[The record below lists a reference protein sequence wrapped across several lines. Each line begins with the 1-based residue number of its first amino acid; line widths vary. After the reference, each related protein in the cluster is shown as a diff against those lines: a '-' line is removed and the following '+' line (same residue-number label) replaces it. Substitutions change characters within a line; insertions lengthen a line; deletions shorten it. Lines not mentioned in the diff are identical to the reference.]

1 MDVFTLSAK
10 LVLDTSQFTTD
21 LAQAEKTTKGF
32 GTVGKTLAGVTATA
46 ITATAAA
53 AGKFFKD
60 AMNAGMDFDAMMSD
74 VQGISGAT
82 GEDFDALR
90 LRAIELGSTTKFTAT
105 EAAGAF
111 HYMGMAGWDAQQM
124 LNGIGGVLNLAAASG
139 EDLATTSDIVTD
151 ALTAFG
157 LKAEDAA
164 HFANVLAA
172 TATSANTN
180 VGMMGE
186 TFKFVAPVAGSMSL
200 AAEDMAAAIGIMA
213 NQGIK
218 ASQAGTALRSILLR
232 IATDTGA
239 SENKDG
245 ARGILEKMGVDFY
258 EYGAEEMQAY
268 LQAQEDYLAFIEEGN
283 YTAEE
288 NRARQDEL
296 FELRQRAMSGSSVR
310 DFSDF
315 LADAREAW
323 QGLDAQT
330 AAEYAKQ
337 IAGQY
342 GSSGWLAL
350 MNASE
355 EEFAKL
361 TSAIQA
367 ADEGNGA
374 AQEMAET
381 MLDNL
386 QGDITIL
393 NSAMEGLKI
402 AVSDEFKIP
411 FRAFVQEI
419 TKGISDISDAINQY
433 GLAGGIWALITGKSE
448 NERITDQME
457 SDISAAEVNAFQASG
472 LLDYMEQLRLKY
484 GEEVTATNEW
494 KTATE
499 QLNAIMPQ
507 VGAALTAQGTSLEQ
521 NLATARAMTEEIRQQ
536 AIQQAMNNALASQ
549 VEYLGQQETKK
560 ATAEVSRDMAQAQ
573 MGAMNDQMIAMI
585 NAYAAEE
592 RRLAEAYNQM
602 YEDAGYA
609 APVQSERMAELESW
623 SNLTAE
629 QAREL
634 GYTSQQLVEF
644 AQEAAT
650 SLDNAYA
657 SYAPDTTEQEFLWN
671 RYANDELLSYDQIAD
686 IGDQMDQYQSTIEQA
701 NADIAAAEAEIAET
715 TEQIDITRT
724 AIQRA
729 AEYMSTT
736 AEGVSSAGNSLV
748 NAMNGAAQSLRSAAS
763 GTGNTTAALHAKG
776 AYNIPYDDYPAIL
789 HRGEMVLTAS
799 QARRYRDGEGSM
811 MDFTGF
817 LSALRSEIASA
828 LASTPVNAYLNG
840 EDITDHVN
848 RSQAND
854 YTARRYAPA

>member
-10 LVLDTSQFTTD
+10 LVLDTSQFSTQLT
-21 LAQAEKTTKGF
+21 QAENTAKGF
-32 GTVGKTLAGVTATA
+32 GSVGKTVAGVAATA

-60 AMNAGMDFDAMMSD
+60 AMNAGMDFDAMMSE
-74 VQGISGAT
+74 VQSVSGAT
-82 GEDFDALR
+82 GDDFDALR

-105 EAAGAF
+105 EAAGALY
-111 HYMGMAGWDAQQM
+111 YMGMAGWDTEQM
-124 LNGIGGVLNLAAASG
+124 LAGIDGVLNLAAASG
-139 EDLATTSDIVTD
+139 MDLASTSDIVTD
-151 ALTAFG
+151 AMTAFG
-157 LKAEDAA
+157 IEAEDAS
-164 HFANVLAA
+164 HFANILAA
-172 TATSANTN
+172 TATKANTN

-200 AAEDMAAAIGIMA
+200 AAEDMAEAIGVMA
-213 NQGIK
+213 NQGVK
-218 ASQAGTALRSILLR
+218 AGQAGRYLRQIILRLG
-232 IATDTGA
+232 TDTGA
-239 SENKDG
+239 SADRLG
-245 ARGILEKMGVDFY
+245 ARGIMESLGVEFY
-258 EYGAEEMQAY
+258 EYGAEEMQAFLTAQQEY
-268 LQAQEDYLAFIEEGN
+268 EAWMAEGEHAQEEIL
-283 YTAEE
+283 
-288 NRARQDEL
+288 ARQNALAEM
-296 FELRQRAMSGSSVR
+296 QQNAMSTASVR
-310 DFSDF
+310 DFSEF
-315 LADAREAW
+315 IADAREAW
-323 QGLDAQT
+323 AQLDEKT
-330 AAEYAKQ
+330 ATEYAKQ
-337 IAGQY
+337 IAGEE
-342 GSSGWLAL
+342 GATGWLAL
-350 MNASE
+350 MNASQE
-355 EEFAKL
+355 DFAKL
-361 TSAIQA
+361 SAAIQA

-402 AVSDEFKIP
+402 AVSDQFKDS
-411 FRAFVQEI
+411 FRDFVQ
-419 TKGISDISDAINQY
+419 TLTTGISDISDAINQY

-494 KTATE
+494 KIATE

-507 VGAALTAQGTSLEQ
+507 VGAALSAQGTSLEQ

-536 AIQQAMNNALASQ
+536 AIQQALNNALSSQ
-549 VEYLGQQETKK
+549 LDYLGEQGAKK
-560 ATAEVSRDMAQAQ
+560 ATAEAARESAKAQ
-573 MGAMNDQMIAMI
+573 MGAMNDQMIGMI
-585 NAYAAEE
+585 NAYSAEQL
-592 RRLAEAYNQM
+592 RLSQQYNTENKGTGLEIGGEQLT
-602 YEDAGYA
+602 
-609 APVQSERMAELESW
+609 ELENLA
-623 SNLTAE
+623 NLTAE
-629 QAREL
+629 AAAQA
-634 GYTSQQLVEF
+634 GYTSQDLMRI
-644 AQEAAT
+644 AQDAAE
-650 SLDNAYA
+650 SLRDAY
-657 SYAPDTTEQEFLWN
+657 PGIGHMFDEQDYIWN
-671 RYANDELLSYDQIAD
+671 QAANDNLLAPEQIAA

-715 TEQIDITRT
+715 TEQINITRT

-799 QARRYRDGEGSM
+799 QARRYRDGEGGM
-811 MDFTGF
+811 MDFSGF

>member
-32 GTVGKTLAGVTATA
+32 GSVGKTLAGGVGAAVTATA
-46 ITATAAA
+46 VA

-60 AMNAGMDFDAMMSD
+60 AMSSGMDFDAMMSE
-74 VQGISGAT
+74 VQAVSGAT
-82 GEDFDALR
+82 GIEFDMLR
-90 LRAIELGSTTKFTAT
+90 QRAIELGSSTKFTAT
-105 EAAGAF
+105 EAAGALY
-111 HYMGMAGWDAQQM
+111 YMGMAGWDTEQM

-151 ALTAFG
+151 ALTALG
-157 LKAEDAA
+157 LGADDAA
-164 HFANVLAA
+164 HFANILAA

-186 TFKFVAPVAGSMSL
+186 TFKYVAPVAGSMSL
-200 AAEDMAAAIGIMA
+200 AAEDMATAIGIMA

-232 IATDTGA
+232 IGTDTGA
-239 SENKDG
+239 SANKLG
-245 ARGILEKMGVDFY
+245 ARGLLESMGVDFY

-268 LQAQEDYLAFIEEGN
+268 LTAQQEYDAWMAEGEH
-283 YTAEE
+283 AEE
-288 NRARQDEL
+288 EILARQNALTEL
-296 FELRQRAMSGSSVR
+296 QQQAMNSSSVR
-310 DFSDF
+310 DFSEF
-315 LADAREAW
+315 IADAREAW
-323 QGLDAQT
+323 KQLDAQT
-330 AAEYAKQ
+330 ATEYAKD

-350 MNASE
+350 MNATE
-355 EEFAKL
+355 DEFNAL
-361 TSAIQA
+361 MASIQA

-393 NSAMEGLKI
+393 NSALEGLKI
-402 AVSDEFKIP
+402 AVSDQFKDD
-411 FRAFVQEI
+411 FRDFVQ
-419 TKGISDISDAINQY
+419 TLTQGISDISDAINQY

-507 VGAALTAQGTSLEQ
+507 VGSALTAQGTSLEQ

-585 NAYAAEE
+585 NAYSSEE

-602 YEDAGYA
+602 YEDAGYD
-609 APVQSERMAELESW
+609 APVTSGRMAELERW
-623 SNLTAE
+623 SNLTAD

-634 GYTSQQLVEF
+634 GYTNQQLLELV
-644 AQEAAT
+644 QEAAT
-650 SLDNAYA
+650 SLDLAYA
-657 SYAPDTTEQEFLWN
+657 GYAPDTTEQEYLWN
-671 RYANDELLSYDQIAD
+671 RYANDNLLTPEQIAA

-736 AEGVSSAGNSLV
+736 ADGVSSAGSSLV
-748 NAMNGAAQSLRSAAS
+748 SAMNGAARSLRSAAS
-763 GTGNTTAALHAKG
+763 GNGNTTAALHAKG

-799 QARRYRDGEGSM
+799 QARRYRDGEGGM
-811 MDFTGF
+811 MDFSGF

-828 LASTPVNAYLNG
+828 LSSTPVNAYLNG

>member
-10 LVLDTSQFTTD
+10 LVLDTSQFAID
-21 LAQAEKTTKGF
+21 LANAEKKTKGF
-32 GTVGKTLAGVTATA
+32 GSVGKTIAKGVGTAVTATA
-46 ITATAAA
+46 VA
-53 AGKFFKD
+53 AGKFFVD
-60 AMNAGMDFDAMMSD
+60 AMNAGADFDSMMSE
-74 VQGISGAT
+74 VQAVSGAT
-82 GEDFDALR
+82 GIEFDMLR
-90 LRAIELGSTTKFTAT
+90 QRAIELGSTTKFTAT
-105 EAAGAF
+105 EAAGALY
-111 HYMGMAGWDAQQM
+111 YMGMAGWDTEQM
-124 LNGIGGVLNLAAASG
+124 LNGIDGVLNLAAASG

-151 ALTAFG
+151 ALTALG
-157 LKAEDAA
+157 LGADDAA
-164 HFANVLAA
+164 HFANILAA

-186 TFKFVAPVAGSMSL
+186 TFKYVAPVAGSMSL
-200 AAEDMAAAIGIMA
+200 AAEDMATAIGIMA

-232 IATDTGA
+232 IGTDTGA
-239 SENKDG
+239 SANKLG
-245 ARGILEKMGVDFY
+245 ARGLLESMGVDFY

-268 LQAQEDYLAFIEEGN
+268 LTAREE
-283 YTAEE
+283 YEAWMAESEHAEE
-288 NRARQDEL
+288 EILARQNALSEL
-296 FELRQRAMSGSSVR
+296 QQQAMNSSSVR
-310 DFSDF
+310 DFSEF
-315 LADAREAW
+315 IADAREAW
-323 QGLDAQT
+323 KQLDAQT
-330 AAEYAKQ
+330 ATEYAKD

-350 MNASE
+350 MNATE
-355 EEFAKL
+355 DEFNAL
-361 TSAIQA
+361 MASIQA

-374 AQEMAET
+374 AQDMAET

-393 NSAMEGLKI
+393 NSALEGLKI
-402 AVSDEFKIP
+402 AVSDQFKED
-411 FRAFVQEI
+411 FRDFVQ
-419 TKGISDISDAINQY
+419 TLTTGISDISGAINQY

-457 SDISAAEVNAFQASG
+457 SDINAAEVNAFQASG

-484 GEEVTATNEW
+484 GDEVTATNEW

-507 VGAALTAQGTSLEQ
+507 VGSALSAQGTSLEQ

-573 MGAMNDQMIAMI
+573 MGAMNDQLIAMI

-592 RRLAEAYNQM
+592 RRLAEDYNQM
-602 YEDAGYA
+602 YEDAGYD
-609 APVQSERMAELESW
+609 APVTSGRMAELERW
-623 SNLTAE
+623 SNLTAD

-650 SLDNAYA
+650 SLDLAYA
-657 SYAPDTTEQEFLWN
+657 GYAPDTTEQEYLWN
-671 RYANDELLSYDQIAD
+671 RYANDNLLTPEQIAA

-701 NADIAAAEAEIAET
+701 NADISAAEAEIAET

-736 AEGVSSAGNSLV
+736 AEGVSSAGSSLV
-748 NAMNGAAQSLRSAAS
+748 SAMNGAARSLRSAAS
-763 GTGNTTAALHAKG
+763 GNGNTTAALHAKG

-799 QARRYRDGEGSM
+799 QARRYRDGEGGM
-811 MDFTGF
+811 MDFSGF

-828 LASTPVNAYLNG
+828 LSSTPVNAYLNG

>member
-32 GTVGKTLAGVTATA
+32 GTVGKTLAGGVATAVTATA
-46 ITATAAA
+46 VA

-74 VQGISGAT
+74 VRAISGAT

-90 LRAIELGSTTKFTAT
+90 NRAIELGSTTKFTAT

-124 LNGIGGVLNLAAASG
+124 LGGIDGILNLAAASG

-186 TFKFVAPVAGSMSL
+186 TFKYVAPVAGSMSL
-200 AAEDMAAAIGIMA
+200 ATEDMATAIGVMA

-258 EYGAEEMQAY
+258 EYGAEEMEAY

-393 NSAMEGLKI
+393 NSALEGLQI
-402 AVSDEFKIP
+402 AVSDQFKDS
-411 FRAFVQEI
+411 FRDFVQ
-419 TKGISDISDAINQY
+419 TLTTGISDISEAINQY

-536 AIQQAMNNALASQ
+536 AIQQALNNALASQ
-549 VEYLGQQETKK
+549 MEYLGQQGAKK
-560 ATAEVSRDMAQAQ
+560 ATAEAARESAQVQ

-585 NAYAAEE
+585 NAYSAEQL
-592 RRLAEAYNQM
+592 RLSQQYNAENKGTGLEIGGEQLT
-602 YEDAGYA
+602 
-609 APVQSERMAELESW
+609 ELANLA
-623 SNLTAE
+623 NLTAE
-629 QAREL
+629 AAAQA
-634 GYTSQQLVEF
+634 GYTSQDLMRI
-644 AQEAAT
+644 AQDAAE
-650 SLDNAYA
+650 SLRDAY
-657 SYAPDTTEQEFLWN
+657 PGIGHMFDEQDYIWN
-671 RYANDELLSYDQIAD
+671 QTANDNLLAPEQIAA

-701 NADIAAAEAEIAET
+701 NADIAAAETEIAET
-715 TEQIDITRT
+715 TEQINITRT

-748 NAMNGAAQSLRSAAS
+748 NAMNGAARSLRSAAS

-799 QARRYRDGEGSM
+799 QARRYRDGEGGM

>member
-10 LVLDTSQFTTD
+10 LVLDTSQFTAD

-32 GTVGKTLAGVTATA
+32 GSVGKTLAGGVATAVTATA
-46 ITATAAA
+46 VA

-60 AMNAGMDFDAMMSD
+60 AMTAGMDFDAMMSE
-74 VQGISGAT
+74 VQAVSGAT
-82 GEDFDALR
+82 GIEFDMLR
-90 LRAIELGSTTKFTAT
+90 QRAIELGSSTKFTAT
-105 EAAGAF
+105 EAAGALY
-111 HYMGMAGWDAQQM
+111 YMGMAGWDTEQM
-124 LNGIGGVLNLAAASG
+124 LNGIDGVLNLAAASG

-151 ALTAFG
+151 ALTALG
-157 LKAEDAA
+157 LGADDAA
-164 HFANVLAA
+164 HFANILAA

-186 TFKFVAPVAGSMSL
+186 TFKYVAPVAGSMSL
-200 AAEDMAAAIGIMA
+200 AAEDMATAIGIMA

-232 IATDTGA
+232 IGTDTGA
-239 SENKDG
+239 SANKLG
-245 ARGILEKMGVDFY
+245 ARGLLESMGVDFY

-268 LQAQEDYLAFIEEGN
+268 LTAREE
-283 YTAEE
+283 YEAWMAECE
-288 NRARQDEL
+288 RSDEEILARQNALSEL
-296 FELRQRAMSGSSVR
+296 QQQAMNSSSVR
-310 DFSDF
+310 DFSEF
-315 LADAREAW
+315 IADAREAW
-323 QGLDAQT
+323 KQLDAQT
-330 AAEYAKQ
+330 ATEYAKD

-350 MNASE
+350 MNATE
-355 EEFAKL
+355 DEFNAL
-361 TSAIQA
+361 MASIQA

-393 NSAMEGLKI
+393 NSALEGLKI
-402 AVSDEFKIP
+402 AVSDQFKDD
-411 FRAFVQEI
+411 FRDFVQ
-419 TKGISDISDAINQY
+419 TLTTGISDISDAINQY

-507 VGAALTAQGTSLEQ
+507 VGSALSAQGTSLEQ

-573 MGAMNDQMIAMI
+573 MGAMNDQLIAMI

-592 RRLAEAYNQM
+592 GRLAEAYNQM
-602 YEDAGYA
+602 YEDAGYD
-609 APVQSERMAELESW
+609 APVTSGRMSELERW

-634 GYTSQQLVEF
+634 GYTSQQLIEL

-650 SLDNAYA
+650 SLDLAYA
-657 SYAPDTTEQEFLWN
+657 GYAPDTTEQEYLWN
-671 RYANDELLSYDQIAD
+671 RYANDNLLAPEQIAA

-736 AEGVSSAGNSLV
+736 ADGVSSAGSSLV
-748 NAMNGAAQSLRSAAS
+748 SAMNGAARSLRSAAS
-763 GTGNTTAALHAKG
+763 GTGTTTAALHAKG

-799 QARRYRDGEGSM
+799 QARRYRDDEGGM
-811 MDFTGF
+811 MDFSGF

>member
-32 GTVGKTLAGVTATA
+32 GSVGKTLAGGVGAAVTATA
-46 ITATAAA
+46 VA

-60 AMNAGMDFDAMMSD
+60 AMSSGMDFDAMMSE
-74 VQGISGAT
+74 VQAVSGAT
-82 GEDFDALR
+82 GIEFDMLR
-90 LRAIELGSTTKFTAT
+90 QRAIELGSSTKFTAT
-105 EAAGAF
+105 EAAGALY
-111 HYMGMAGWDAQQM
+111 YMGMAGWDTEQM

-151 ALTAFG
+151 ALTALG
-157 LKAEDAA
+157 LGADDAA
-164 HFANVLAA
+164 HFANILAA

-186 TFKFVAPVAGSMSL
+186 TFKYVAPVAGSMSL
-200 AAEDMAAAIGIMA
+200 AAEDMATAIGIMA

-232 IATDTGA
+232 IGTDTGA
-239 SENKDG
+239 SANKLG
-245 ARGILEKMGVDFY
+245 ARGLLESMGVDFY

-268 LQAQEDYLAFIEEGN
+268 LTAQQEYDAWMAEGEH
-283 YTAEE
+283 AEE
-288 NRARQDEL
+288 EILARQNALTEL
-296 FELRQRAMSGSSVR
+296 QQQAMNSSSVR
-310 DFSDF
+310 DFSEF
-315 LADAREAW
+315 IADAREAW
-323 QGLDAQT
+323 KQLDAQT
-330 AAEYAKQ
+330 ATEYAKD

-350 MNASE
+350 MNATE
-355 EEFAKL
+355 DEFNAL
-361 TSAIQA
+361 MASIQA

-393 NSAMEGLKI
+393 NSALEGLKI
-402 AVSDEFKIP
+402 AVSDQFKDD
-411 FRAFVQEI
+411 FRDFVQ
-419 TKGISDISDAINQY
+419 TLTQGISDISGAINQY

-507 VGAALTAQGTSLEQ
+507 VGSALTAQGTSLEQ

-585 NAYAAEE
+585 NAYSSEE

-602 YEDAGYA
+602 YEDAGYD
-609 APVQSERMAELESW
+609 APVTSGRMAELERW
-623 SNLTAE
+623 SNLTAD

-634 GYTSQQLVEF
+634 GYTNQQLLELV
-644 AQEAAT
+644 QEAAT
-650 SLDNAYA
+650 SLDLAYA
-657 SYAPDTTEQEFLWN
+657 GYAPDTTEQEYLWN
-671 RYANDELLSYDQIAD
+671 RYANDNLLTPEQIAA

-736 AEGVSSAGNSLV
+736 ADGVSSAGSSLV
-748 NAMNGAAQSLRSAAS
+748 SAMNGAARSLRSAAS
-763 GTGNTTAALHAKG
+763 GNGNTTAALHAKG

-799 QARRYRDGEGSM
+799 QARRYRDGEGGM
-811 MDFTGF
+811 MDFSGF

-828 LASTPVNAYLNG
+828 LSSTPVNAYLNG

>member
-32 GTVGKTLAGVTATA
+32 GTVGKTVAGVAATA

-60 AMNAGMDFDAMMSD
+60 AMNAGMDFDAMMSE
-74 VQGISGAT
+74 VQSVSQASGD
-82 GEDFDALR
+82 DFDALR
-90 LRAIELGSTTKFTAT
+90 LRAIELGSSTKFTAT
-105 EAAGAF
+105 EAAGALY
-111 HYMGMAGWDAQQM
+111 YMGMAGWDTEQM
-124 LNGIGGVLNLAAASG
+124 LAGIDGVLSLAAASG
-139 EDLATTSDIVTD
+139 MDLASTSDIVTD
-151 ALTAFG
+151 AMTAFG
-157 LKAEDAA
+157 IEAEDAS
-164 HFANVLAA
+164 HFANILAA
-172 TATSANTN
+172 TATKANTN

-200 AAEDMAAAIGIMA
+200 AAEDMAEAIGVMA
-213 NQGIK
+213 NQGVK
-218 ASQAGTALRSILLR
+218 AGQAGRYLRQIILRLG
-232 IATDTGA
+232 TDTGA
-239 SENKDG
+239 SADKLG
-245 ARGILEKMGVDFY
+245 ARGIMESLGVEFY
-258 EYGAEEMQAY
+258 EYGAEEMQAFLTAQQEY
-268 LQAQEDYLAFIEEGN
+268 EAWMAEGEHAQEEIL
-283 YTAEE
+283 
-288 NRARQDEL
+288 ARQNALAEM
-296 FELRQRAMSGSSVR
+296 QQNAMSTASVR
-310 DFSDF
+310 DFSEF
-315 LADAREAW
+315 ITEARAAW
-323 QGLDAQT
+323 AQLDEKT
-330 AAEYAKQ
+330 ATEYAKQ
-337 IAGQY
+337 IAGEE
-342 GSSGWLAL
+342 GATGWLAL
-350 MNASE
+350 MNASQ

-361 TSAIQA
+361 SAAIQA

-393 NSAMEGLKI
+393 NSALEGLQI
-402 AVSDEFKIP
+402 AVSDQFKDS
-411 FRAFVQEI
+411 FRDFVQ
-419 TKGISDISDAINQY
+419 TLTTGISDISDAINQY

-585 NAYAAEE
+585 NAYSAEQL
-592 RRLAEAYNQM
+592 RLSQQYNTENKGTGLEIGGEQLT
-602 YEDAGYA
+602 
-609 APVQSERMAELESW
+609 ELENLA
-623 SNLTAE
+623 NLTAE
-629 QAREL
+629 AAAQA
-634 GYTSQQLVEF
+634 GYTSQDLMRL
-644 AQEAAT
+644 AQGAAE
-650 SLDNAYA
+650 SLLDAY
-657 SYAPDTTEQEFLWN
+657 PGIGHMFDEQDYIWN
-671 RYANDELLSYDQIAD
+671 QAANDNLLTPEQIAA

-748 NAMNGAAQSLRSAAS
+748 NAMNGAARSLRSAAS

-799 QARRYRDGEGSM
+799 QARRYRDGEGGM
-811 MDFTGF
+811 MDFSGF

>member
-21 LAQAEKTTKGF
+21 LANAEKTTKGF
-32 GTVGKTLAGVTATA
+32 GSVGKTLAGGVGAAVTATA
-46 ITATAAA
+46 VA

-60 AMNAGMDFDAMMSD
+60 AMSSGMDFDAMMSE
-74 VQGISGAT
+74 VQAVSGAT
-82 GEDFDALR
+82 GIEFDMLR
-90 LRAIELGSTTKFTAT
+90 QRAIELGSSTKFTAT
-105 EAAGAF
+105 EAAGALY
-111 HYMGMAGWDAQQM
+111 YMGMAGWDTEQM

-151 ALTAFG
+151 ALTALG
-157 LKAEDAA
+157 LGADDAA
-164 HFANVLAA
+164 HFANILAA

-186 TFKFVAPVAGSMSL
+186 TFKYVAPVAGSMSL
-200 AAEDMAAAIGIMA
+200 AAEDMATAIGIMA

-232 IATDTGA
+232 IGTDTGA
-239 SENKDG
+239 SANKLG
-245 ARGILEKMGVDFY
+245 ARGLLESMGVDFY

-268 LQAQEDYLAFIEEGN
+268 LTAQQEYDAWMAEGEH
-283 YTAEE
+283 AEE
-288 NRARQDEL
+288 EILARQNALTEL
-296 FELRQRAMSGSSVR
+296 QQQAMNSSSVR
-310 DFSDF
+310 DFSEF
-315 LADAREAW
+315 IADAREAW
-323 QGLDAQT
+323 KQLDAQT
-330 AAEYAKQ
+330 ATEYAKD

-350 MNASE
+350 MNATE
-355 EEFAKL
+355 DEFNAL
-361 TSAIQA
+361 MASIQA

-393 NSAMEGLKI
+393 NSALEGLKI
-402 AVSDEFKIP
+402 AVSDQFKDD
-411 FRAFVQEI
+411 FRDFVQ
-419 TKGISDISDAINQY
+419 TLTQGISDISGAINQY

-457 SDISAAEVNAFQASG
+457 SDINAAEVNAFQASG

-507 VGAALTAQGTSLEQ
+507 VGSALTAQGTSLEQ

-585 NAYAAEE
+585 NAYSSEE

-602 YEDAGYA
+602 YEDAGYD
-609 APVQSERMAELESW
+609 APVTSGRMAELERW
-623 SNLTAE
+623 SNLTAD

-634 GYTSQQLVEF
+634 GYTNQQLLELV
-644 AQEAAT
+644 QEAAT
-650 SLDNAYA
+650 SLDLAYA
-657 SYAPDTTEQEFLWN
+657 GYAPDTTEQEYLWN
-671 RYANDELLSYDQIAD
+671 RYANDNLLTPEQIAA

-736 AEGVSSAGNSLV
+736 ADGVSSAGSSLV
-748 NAMNGAAQSLRSAAS
+748 SAMNGAARSLRSAAS
-763 GTGNTTAALHAKG
+763 GNGNTTAALHAKG

-799 QARRYRDGEGSM
+799 QARRYRDGEGGM
-811 MDFTGF
+811 MDFSGF

-828 LASTPVNAYLNG
+828 LSSTPVNAYLNG